1 MENIQRINGFINLD
15 ELFKSSKCALID
27 WEIDENMYEEYKGT
41 NIKYVF
47 LYNNEKWIYK
57 NLLTPFNCYA
67 ELIAEELAT
76 CFSIPNAHYDLAI
89 SNEYGSGVITKN
101 YKKTNANYL
110 NGYNILANYIK
121 DILKVKGIYNLEE
134 KIKSYNSL
142 QGIWASLEYRYINY
156 PNKIE
161 IVKSL
166 MDQIVNIF
174 IFDLLMANADRHE
187 LNWGIV
193 EEQDKIYVQP
203 LYDNERILIFDSD
216 IRLLPH
222 IDNESSFNSE
232 YESVVRKMVLEF
244 ITISG
249 SEYLDWLKEKL
260 FLINKENI
268 EKIFSKVEIRINFS
282 IPLEIKNDILI
293 KFEKITEIIDKVL
306 EEYENKRNNN
316 GEI

>member
-1 MENIQRINGFINLD
+1 MRE
-15 ELFKSSKCALID
+15 
-27 WEIDENMYEEYKGT
+27 
-41 NIKYVF
+41 
-47 LYNNEKWIYK
+47 
-57 NLLTPFNCYA
+57 
-67 ELIAEELAT
+67 
-76 CFSIPNAHYDLAI
+76 
-89 SNEYGSGVITKN
+89 
-101 YKKTNANYL
+101 
-110 NGYNILANYIK
+110 
-121 DILKVKGIYNLEE
+121 LKVKGIYNLEE
-134 KIKSYNSL
+134 KIESYNSL
-142 QGIWASLEYRYINY
+142 QGIWASLEYRYINH

-174 IFDLLMANADRHE
+174 IFDILMANADRHE

-306 EEYENKRNNN
+306 EEYENKRNK
-316 GEI
+316 